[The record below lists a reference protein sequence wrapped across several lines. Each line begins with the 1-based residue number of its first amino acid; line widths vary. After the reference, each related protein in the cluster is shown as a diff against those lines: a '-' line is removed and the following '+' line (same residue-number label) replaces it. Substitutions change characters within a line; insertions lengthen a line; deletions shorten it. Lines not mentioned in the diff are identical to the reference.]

1 LLAKKGYILSLGG
14 GTNQM
19 PFLEAC
25 KKAGYKSITIDKNT
39 VSPGFAFSDLKIVES
54 ITEYRKIYSIL
65 LKTVLNAPLVG
76 VGCRSYGK
84 ATQSLAYLSE
94 KLGLPGN
101 PWNVVKKFSN
111 KAMLNR
117 FLQERGISVPAQITL
132 AQALEENVRFPLI
145 CKPALGDGKKGILKL
160 NSKKEL
166 QKISSKIPS
175 GAFLEEFI
183 EGKEFTVLGFVQK
196 GKFHLV
202 SVSDKITTAY
212 PPFLEIA
219 HILPSSQPDLTG
231 EFKFLCQRISTLTGL
246 TNGPLVAE
254 FKVDSRKNIF
264 LIEVA
269 PEVGGEYLAEQLL
282 PNHYGYDYFADYV
295 RLLVGE
301 ELHLYDKRKKVTKET
316 LIRFLAP
323 PQGKYKFID
332 FKKDSVSPNS
342 FVFFE
347 KDLKLKGDVCD
358 SSEGN
363 SSRIHVAG
371 YSRPLSLPREFDPT
385 KTIDREVL
393 LESI

>member
-1 LLAKKGYILSLGG
+1 
-14 GTNQM
+14 M

-25 KKAGYKSITIDKNT
+25 RRAGYKSITIDKNT

-84 ATQSLAYLSE
+84 ATLSLAYLSE

-101 PWNVVKKFSN
+101 GWDVVKKFSN
-111 KAMLNR
+111 KATLNR
-117 FLQERGISVPAQITL
+117 FLKENGISVPHQISL
-132 AQALEENVRFPLI
+132 AQALEEDVNFPLI

-166 QKISSKIPS
+166 QKISSKISS
-175 GAFLEEFI
+175 GSYLEEFI
-183 EGKEFTVLGFVQK
+183 EGKEFTILGFVQK

-202 SVSDKITTAY
+202 SVSDKITTNY
-212 PPFLEIA
+212 PPFLEVA

-246 TNGPLVAE
+246 MNGPLVAE

-282 PNHYGYDYFADYV
+282 PHHYGYDYFADYV

-301 ELHLYDKRKKVTKET
+301 DIHLYNKKKKIPKET

-323 PQGKYKFID
+323 PEGKYKFID
-332 FKKDSVSPNS
+332 FKMESSNPNPL
-342 FVFFE
+342 VFFE
-347 KDLKLKGDVCD
+347 KTLKLKGDVCE
-358 SSEGN
+358 SSVGN
-363 SSRIHVAG
+363 SSRIHVTG
-371 YSRPLSLPREFDPT
+371 YSRPLSLPREFEPT
-385 KTIDREVL
+385 KTIDREVI
-393 LESI
+393 LEPI